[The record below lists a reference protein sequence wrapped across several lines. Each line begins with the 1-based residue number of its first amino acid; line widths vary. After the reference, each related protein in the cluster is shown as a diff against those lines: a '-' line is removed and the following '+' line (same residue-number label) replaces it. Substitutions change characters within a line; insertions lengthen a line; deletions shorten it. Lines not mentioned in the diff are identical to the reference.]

1 MQVTYELHVLIK
13 DRWTIEQTYPGDQ
26 KQRALDHARELYV
39 EPHVTAVKVISE
51 TYDEATNESRE
62 STIFE
67 AAPGP
72 RKGSAAARRQAP
84 RPAAAPQPAPAP
96 AQRAAARPTGPPPM
110 STVKLAA
117 MLLAL
122 IAAVVVLGFV
132 VMRGSE
138 MLSGLG

>member
-1 MQVTYELHVLIK
+1 MQVTYELHVLTK
-13 DRWTIEQTYPGDQ
+13 NRWTIEQTYPSDQ

-51 TYDEATNESRE
+51 SYDEATNESRE

-72 RKGSAAARRQAP
+72 RKGSAAARQRPP
-84 RPAAAPQPAPAP
+84 RPAAAPQPAPA
-96 AQRAAARPTGPPPM
+96 QRVAARPKAPPPM
-110 STVKLAA
+110 STFKLAA

-138 MLSGLG
+138 MLSALG

>member
-1 MQVTYELHVLIK
+1 MQVTYELHVLSK

-39 EPHVTAVKVISE
+39 EPHITAVKVISE
-51 TYDEATNESRE
+51 SYDEATNRSRE

-72 RKGSAAARRQAP
+72 HKGAAAARR
-84 RPAAAPQPAPAP
+84 RPPQPAAQQPAP
-96 AQRAAARPTGPPPM
+96 AQRVAAKPAGSPPM
-110 STVKLAA
+110 STFKLAA
-117 MLLAL
+117 LLLAL
-122 IAAVVVLGFV
+122 IAAVVVLGVV

-138 MLSGLG
+138 MLSSLG